1 MPKLSIGL
9 PAYNGAQ
16 LLPQGLDCFPAQTF
30 KDFEIVVCDNEST
43 NRTPWICRPP
53 VALPP

>member
-9 PAYNGAQ
+9 PAYNSAEF
-16 LLPQGLDCFPAQTF
+16 LPQVLGCFLAQTF

-43 NRTPWICRPP
+43 NRTPQICRPP
-53 VALPP
+53 AAPPL

>member
-1 MPKLSIGL
+1 VPKLSIGL

-16 LLPQGLDCFPAQTF
+16 LLPQVLDCFPGQAF
-30 KDFEIVVCDNEST
+30 KDFEIVRGDNEST